1 MTQSLDQQPVS
12 VAASFGLLGR
22 KLGHSWSPRIHTTLG
37 SVPYDLFEREPNEV
51 EAFIRKGAWRGIN
64 VTIPYKRDA
73 ARLADERSAR
83 VERLGAANTL
93 VRRPDGTIYAENT
106 DVLGFSLMLQR
117 FCERRLGTT
126 AKELLSGKPAL
137 VLGSG
142 GASAA
147 VQAALEDAG
156 ARVSVISRSGADTY
170 ETLVARHADAV
181 LMVNATPVGMYPNC
195 PATPVPED
203 DLARLKNLA
212 GVLDVIYNPTRT
224 GIVLAA
230 ERLGIPAETGL
241 SMLVAQAL
249 RSSELF
255 QDRQLDVSLVDQ
267 IESQI
272 LSETGNVILI
282 GMPGCGKT
290 TTGKRLARVLGRP
303 FVDIDDAIE
312 ANTGESA
319 AHIIATNGEQEF
331 RRVESRI
338 TGEYGARSGL
348 VIACGGGVVTVP
360 ANYDLLHQNGII
372 VFIDRP
378 LSDLETEGRPVTASK
393 GVETLA
399 RERMAT
405 YHAWADVEIASTGSP
420 AGNVGAIRDRLGL

>member
-1 MTQSLDQQPVS
+1 MVSTPAQQPQT
-12 VAASFGLLGR
+12 ATAPFGLLGR

-37 SVPYDLFEREPNEV
+37 SVPYELFEREPEEV
-51 EAFIRKGAWRGIN
+51 EPFIREGAWRGIN

-73 ARLADERSAR
+73 ARLAGERSPR

-93 VRRPDGTIYAENT
+93 VRRPDGTIFAENT

-117 FCERRLGTT
+117 FCERRLKTT
-126 AKELLSGKPAL
+126 EQALLAGKPAL

-156 ARVSVISRSGADTY
+156 ARVSVISRSGEDTY
-170 ETLVARHADAV
+170 QTLVERHADAV
-181 LMVNATPVGMYPNC
+181 LVVNATPVGMYPNC
-195 PATPVPED
+195 PATPVPEK
-203 DLARLKNLA
+203 DLAQLKNLA

-255 QDRQLDVSLVDQ
+255 QGRELDVSLVDQ
-267 IESQI
+267 IEAQI

-290 TTGKRLARVLGRP
+290 TTGKRLARMLGRP

-312 ANTGESA
+312 ASTGESA
-319 AHIIATNGEQEF
+319 AHIINTKGEQEF
-331 RRVESRI
+331 RHVESKV

-360 ANYDLLHQNGII
+360 ANYGLLHQNGTI

-378 LSDLETEGRPVTASK
+378 IAELETAGRPVSAAK

-399 RERMAT
+399 RERMDA
-405 YHAWADVEIASTGSP
+405 YRGWSDVTIASMGSP
-420 AGNVGAIRDRLGL
+420 AGNARAIRDQLGL

>member
-1 MTQSLDQQPVS
+1 MTSTPAQQPQT
-12 VAASFGLLGR
+12 ATAPFGLLGR
-22 KLGHSWSPRIHTTLG
+22 KLGHSWSPRIHATLG
-37 SVPYDLFEREPNEV
+37 SVPYELFEREPEEV
-51 EAFIRKGAWRGIN
+51 EPFIREGSWRGIN

-73 ARLADERSAR
+73 ARLADERSPR

-93 VRRPDGTIYAENT
+93 VRRPNGSIYAENT

-126 AKELLSGKPAL
+126 AQALLSGKPAL

-156 ARVSVISRSGADTY
+156 TQVSVISRSGEDTY
-170 ETLVARHADAV
+170 QTLTERHADAV
-181 LMVNATPVGMYPNC
+181 LVVNATPVGMYPNC
-195 PATPVPED
+195 PVTPVPEK
-203 DLARLKNLA
+203 DLAQLKSLA

-230 ERLGIPAETGL
+230 EHLGIPAETGL

-255 QDRQLDVSLVDQ
+255 QGRQLDVSLVDR
-267 IESQI
+267 IEAQI

-290 TTGKRLARVLGRP
+290 TTGKRLARMLGRP

-312 ANTGESA
+312 ASTGKTA
-319 AHIIATNGEQEF
+319 AYIISTQGEHEF
-331 RRVESRI
+331 RRVESSV

-360 ANYDLLHQNGII
+360 AN
-372 VFIDRP
+372 
-378 LSDLETEGRPVTASK
+378 
-393 GVETLA
+393 
-399 RERMAT
+399 
-405 YHAWADVEIASTGSP
+405 
-420 AGNVGAIRDRLGL
+420 

>member
-1 MTQSLDQQPVS
+1 MPSQSMPQPGS
-12 VAASFGLLGR
+12 GTESFGLLGR
-22 KLGHSWSPRIHTTLG
+22 KLGHSWSPRIHTSLG
-37 SVPYDLFEREPNEV
+37 SVPYELFEREPEDV
-51 EAFIRKGAWRGIN
+51 AGFIRQGAWRGLN

-93 VRRPDGTIYAENT
+93 VRRADGTIFAENT

-117 FCERRLGTT
+117 FCERKLKTT
-126 AKELLSGKPAL
+126 PQALLADKPAL

-147 VQAALEDAG
+147 VQAALEDAD
-156 ARVSVISRSGADTY
+156 ARGSVIARKGEDTY

-181 LMVNATPVGMYPNC
+181 LVVNATPVGMYPNC
-195 PATPVPED
+195 PATPVPEN
-203 DLARLKNLA
+203 DLARLHNLA

-255 QDRQLDVSLVDQ
+255 QGRSLDVSLVDD
-267 IESQI
+267 IERQI
-272 LSETGNVILI
+272 LAETTNVVLI

-290 TTGKRLARVLGRP
+290 TTGKRLARILGRP

-312 ANTGESA
+312 ANTGTSPSA
-319 AHIIATNGEQEF
+319 IIKTQGEAEF
-331 RRVESRI
+331 RRVESEV

-348 VIACGGGVVTVP
+348 VIACGGGVVTRES
-360 ANYDLLHQNGII
+360 NYDLLHQNGTI

-378 LSDLETEGRPVTASK
+378 ISELETSGRPVSAAR
-393 GVETLA
+393 GVEALA
-399 RERMAT
+399 RERMGA
-405 YHAWADVEIASTGSP
+405 YHAWADETLVSTGSP
-420 AGNVGAIRDRLGL
+420 AGNARAIQELLGL